1 MRSLAWANF
10 CFLAEP
16 DMRINPTRRGMM
28 KGLAGVAALPCC
40 FAYRTAFAA
49 TNAEFVLGE
58 IADGV
63 FAFQGVNELMHPGNE
78 GAICNLGVVV
88 GADAVAVIDSGG
100 SLVEAQA
107 FIAAIAKTTSK
118 PVRYLINTHVHPDH
132 IFGNAAFRALGPTV
146 VGHQNLPAALEARG
160 EYYLRSYREQLGDE
174 LMKGIEIVPPTL
186 LVKDT
191 LELDLGR
198 RVLQLKAWEAAHT
211 DNDLTVHDPS
221 SGTFFAGD
229 LVFVGHLPTIDGSL
243 LGWLRQ
249 IDTLAGIDAVRVVP
263 GHGPAPTKWPD
274 ALNDE
279 RRYFEVLARD
289 LRRAIKEGTPLAEAV
304 KTAGRS
310 EAPNWALFDDY
321 NERNATAAYAELEWE

>member
-1 MRSLAWANF
+1 M
-10 CFLAEP
+10 P
-16 DMRINPTRRGMM
+16 IDPVRRGMM
-28 KGLAGVAALPCC
+28 KGLASFGVAALPCC
-40 FAYRTAFAA
+40 LGHRAFAA
-49 TNAEFVLGE
+49 TDAEFALRE

-63 FAFQGVNELMHPGNE
+63 FAFQGVNETMTPGNE

-100 SLVEAQA
+100 SMAEAKT
-107 FIAAIAKTTSK
+107 FIAEIEKVTRK
-118 PVRYLINTHVHPDH
+118 PVRFLINTHMHPDH

-160 EYYLRSYREQLGDE
+160 AYYLQSYREQLGDE

-186 LVKDT
+186 LVDDT
-191 LELDLGR
+191 LELDLGG

-229 LVFVGHLPTIDGSL
+229 LVFLGHLPTIDGSL

-249 IDTLAGIDAVRVVP
+249 MDTLAGIGAVRVVP
-263 GHGPAPTKWPD
+263 GHGPVSSEWPE
-274 ALNDE
+274 ALE
-279 RRYFEVLARD
+279 AEHRYFEVLAGD

-304 KTAGRS
+304 KTAGQS
-310 EAPNWALFDDY
+310 EAPNWALFDEY